1 MNINST
7 FMIRKLAKTEYPQ
20 AIELSLAV
28 FTECGKADYDEEGLE
43 TFKSFIGNEQL
54 MDELTIY
61 GAFCNNELVG
71 IMGSKNEGKHISL
84 FFIKPI
90 YHRRG
95 IGRKL
100 FDYAYTLNGLST
112 TEITVNASTY
122 AVPFYES
129 LGFQPI
135 GDAQCYHGLTS
146 IPMKKGKQP

>member
-1 MNINST
+1 
-7 FMIRKLAKTEYPQ
+7 MIRKLAKTEYPQ

-28 FTECGKADYDEEGLE
+28 FT
-43 TFKSFIGNEQL
+43 
-54 MDELTIY
+54 
-61 GAFCNNELVG
+61 
-71 IMGSKNEGKHISL
+71 EGKHISL

-146 IPMKKGKQP
+146 IPMKKRKQL

>member
-1 MNINST
+1 
-7 FMIRKLAKTEYPQ
+7 MIRKLAKTEYPQ

-28 FTECGKADYDEEGLE
+28 FTECGKADYDEEGFE

-112 TEITVNASTY
+112 TE
-122 AVPFYES
+122 
-129 LGFQPI
+129 
-135 GDAQCYHGLTS
+135 LTRFD
-146 IPMKKGKQP
+146 

>member
-1 MNINST
+1 
-7 FMIRKLAKTEYPQ
+7 
-20 AIELSLAV
+20 
-28 FTECGKADYDEEGLE
+28 
-43 TFKSFIGNEQL
+43 

-122 AVPFYES
+122 AVPLYES

-146 IPMKKGKQP
+146 IPMKKRKQL